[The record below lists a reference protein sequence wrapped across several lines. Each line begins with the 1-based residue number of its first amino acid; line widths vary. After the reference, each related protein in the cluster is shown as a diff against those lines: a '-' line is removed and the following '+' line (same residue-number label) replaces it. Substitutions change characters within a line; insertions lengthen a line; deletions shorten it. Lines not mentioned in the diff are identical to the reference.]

1 MEKSFD
7 FAKAPGHLVRRAQQ
21 IAVSLFMSELA
32 AEDVT
37 PVQFAILNAVMDTPG
52 IDQITLAGRVAFDAA
67 TSGSVIGRLETKG
80 WVKREP
86 DKQDRRRKLLWLT
99 PSGQEAT
106 LLMKTAVQR
115 VQDTL
120 LKPLNEEEAL
130 QLVGLLSKLVAGHE
144 SQPNRPRGAMLTPQ
158 TDPSPDSQFVY
169 LAFVREY
176 KMFHHGR
183 ACEKWSHNGAPLCKS
198 S

>member
-32 AEDVT
+32 GEDVT

-52 IDQITLAGRVAFDAA
+52 IDQITLSGRVAFDAA

-80 WVKREP
+80 WIKREP

-120 LKPLNEEEAL
+120 LKPLNHDEAL

-144 SQPNRPRGAMLTPQ
+144 SQLKQAEGGNV
-158 TDPSPDSQFVY
+158 DPSDRS
-169 LAFVREY
+169 
-176 KMFHHGR
+176 
-183 ACEKWSHNGAPLCKS
+183 
-198 S
+198 